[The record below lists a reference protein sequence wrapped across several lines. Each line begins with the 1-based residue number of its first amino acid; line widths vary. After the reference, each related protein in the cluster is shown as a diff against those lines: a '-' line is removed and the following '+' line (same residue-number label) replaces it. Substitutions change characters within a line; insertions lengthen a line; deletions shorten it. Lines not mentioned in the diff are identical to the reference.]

1 MLQLHLFPIIEQA
14 YAHICR
20 EAIRQTIMI
29 TTSEAIPSVV
39 LATKGL

>member
-1 MLQLHLFPIIEQA
+1 MKQK
-14 YAHICR
+14 YAHVRR

>member
-1 MLQLHLFPIIEQA
+1 MEQA
-14 YAHICR
+14 YAHIYR

-29 TTSEAIPSVV
+29 TASEAIPSVV